1 MAKKSRILHSP
12 SDPQEFPHRF
22 LLRRGNNFYRMVDLQ
37 ILDEPGGRLS
47 VYLKPPIG
55 HLYQSRKPTNKLS
68 FQTGGLIE
76 INLNNDVT
84 KGVACFNPYA
94 SWHSSGKAHINGY
107 STKKLERET
116 VLNDSEAISISDT
129 AVPPHIIFTGAFPL
143 NGLSHVKTSPPPDDF
158 DGNYIEISSKPHRK
172 TDISKD
178 STVHYVL
185 DMAELRPGSIV
196 MDVMVHNRGVEVDI
210 EKNHPY
216 PHNGEM
222 YFVAP
227 PLKIAPNN
235 SLSPAVSVFFYQ
247 PVNDNV
253 GITIEK
259 QPSTIWVRSKGARAD
274 QFFQYETL

>member
-1 MAKKSRILHSP
+1 MANKSRILHSP

-37 ILDEPGGRLS
+37 VLDEPGGRLS

-55 HLYQSRKPTNKLS
+55 CLYRSRKPTNKLS
-68 FQTGGLIE
+68 FQTGGLID

-84 KGVACFNPYA
+84 KGAACFNPYA

-107 STKKLERET
+107 SKNKFERET
-116 VLNDSEAISISDT
+116 VLNDSEAISISDI
-129 AVPPHIIFTGAFPL
+129 AVPPHIIFTGVFPL
-143 NGLSHVKTSPPPDDF
+143 NGLSHAETSPPPDDF

-196 MDVMVHNRGVEVDI
+196 MDVMVHNRAVDVDI

-216 PHNGEM
+216 PHDSEM

-227 PLKIAPNN
+227 PLKIASNN

-247 PVNDNV
+247 PVNNNV

-259 QPSTIWVRSKGARAD
+259 QPSTIWVRSKGAQAD